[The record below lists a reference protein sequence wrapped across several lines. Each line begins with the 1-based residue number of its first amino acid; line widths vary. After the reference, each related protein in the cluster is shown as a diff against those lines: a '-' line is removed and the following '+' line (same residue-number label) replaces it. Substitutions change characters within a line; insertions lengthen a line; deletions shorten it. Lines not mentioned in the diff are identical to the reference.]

1 MRVALSGSVTMTESS
16 SPPPQRAWLLAQ
28 GQHRAECKVSLS
40 PAGWEVRYEVDG
52 SVRSSK
58 SCPTQSDMLAE
69 VEAGEKRYKA
79 VGWLEL
85 NASTTNAAL
94 N

>member
-1 MRVALSGSVTMTESS
+1 MTESS
-16 SPPPQRAWLLAQ
+16 SPPPPQRAWLLAQ

-40 PAGWEVRYEVDG
+40 PGGWEVRYEVDG
-52 SVRSSK
+52 ALRISK
-58 SCPTQSDMLAE
+58 TCPTQEDMLIE
-69 VEAGEKRYKA
+69 VEAGERRYKG

-85 NASTTNAAL
+85 NAGPMNCAL